1 MGHREALLAAAR
13 RLVRDK
19 GFARITAR
27 DLVGA
32 SNTNLASIGYHFG
45 SKEQLLNRAI
55 AEEFAEWAQHVG
67 QVALAVDGAS
77 PLERLGVALATIR
90 DSYSRLRPLLVAF
103 LEATAQAERSPS
115 LRDQLARHVAE
126 SRRVIAGMVQAS
138 LPAELPS
145 DQATVLASFIMAVC
159 DGLAWQW
166 LIDPDSVPDGQT
178 LVSSL
183 ASALAAGLAAGSQP
197 APTVGGVARQ
207 V

>member
-1 MGHREALLAAAR
+1 VGHREALLAAAR

-55 AEEFAEWAQHVG
+55 AEEFAEWVQHLG

-77 PLERLGVALATIR
+77 SLERLGVTLAAIR
-90 DSYSRLRPLLVAF
+90 DSYPRLRPLLVAF

-115 LRDQLARHVAE
+115 LRDQLAHHVAE

-145 DQATVLASFIMAVC
+145 DQAMILVSFIMAVG

-166 LIDPDSVPDGQT
+166 LIDPDSVPDGHT

-183 ASALAAGLAAGSQP
+183 GSALATVLAAGPQP
-197 APTVGGVARQ
+197 APTVDGTTRHV
-207 V
+207 